1 MANKVEGEVWDR
13 YPAGGGELLLALA
26 IADHAHDDGTHIFPG
41 VERLARKTRQSERT
55 VQYQLR
61 KMEASGWLILVNDG
75 KGGRSRGIGMAGRPR
90 EYRINPAW
98 MAGED
103 LPPQGG
109 EGGAPDG
116 VEPHE
121 KGKGANFAPF
131 QKTPVEHSKGA
142 NSAPLNRKP
151 YGVEGCKRE
160 PQRVQNE
167 ASKGATAIAPELK
180 ATKSNQEQ
188 KPSSSQIS
196 DPDTGREEDDVEPRL
211 PPEQIE
217 AELVGLERIPAA
229 IDRELLARFFRHR
242 RVMRRPLSISGWLQ
256 LLPRFAELTQQG
268 HDLNE
273 SLRQTMAAGLSLP
286 VTPAQ
291 RNANGAS
298 HATTLRP
305 GHESHADRSARLN
318 GEALA
323 RRAAASGS
331 TAGGDRGQGGAGG
344 DPIDVEWTAV

>member
-1 MANKVEGEVWDR
+1 MANKVQGEVFDR

-75 KGGRSRGIGMAGRPR
+75 KGGRRTGQGIAGRPR

-103 LPPQGG
+103 LPPN
-109 EGGAPDG
+109 G
-116 VEPHE
+116 VEQGAAGVEHGE
-121 KGKGANFAPF
+121 KGKGANSAPLS
-131 QKTPVEHSKGA
+131 KTPVEHSKGA
-142 NSAPLNRKP
+142 NSAPFDPQP
-151 YGVEGCKRE
+151 YGDKGCKTE
-160 PQRVQNE
+160 PLRVQNG
-167 ASKGATAIAPELK
+167 AFKGATAVAPELR

-188 KPSSSQIS
+188 SSSSSEIS
-196 DPDTGREEDDVEPRL
+196 DTDTARGEDDVKPPRL
-211 PPEQIE
+211 PPEQID
-217 AELVGLERIPAA
+217 AELIGLDCVPPS
-229 IDRELLARFFRHR
+229 IDRELLARFMRHR
-242 RVMRRPLSISGWLQ
+242 RVSRRPLSISGWLQ
-256 LLPRFAELTQQG
+256 LLPRFAELSAQG

-273 SLRQTMAAGLSLP
+273 SLRQTMAAGLVLP

-291 RNANGAS
+291 RPANGAS

-305 GHESHADRSARLN
+305 GHESHADRSRRLN
-318 GEALA
+318 DEALA
-323 RRAAASGS
+323 RRAAA
-331 TAGGDRGQGGAGG
+331 GGRPPGEDHGDGGAGEG
-344 DPIDVEWTAV
+344 PIDVEWATV